1 MKLFLSTD
9 FEGTSGIVAWEQII
23 EGSAEYEQGR
33 RLLTD
38 EVNAVING
46 AAEGGATEFVVND
59 SHHYMR
65 NLHPQDLRGHATL
78 ITGRHKPLYMMEGL
92 DASFDGV
99 CFISYHGSIGA
110 EHAVLSHTYNPGAI
124 WEMPYR
130 ILCNGVQQEGAKL
143 SPALASELF
152 CYVPLHKI
160 RYGVIWEVRINGE
173 VVGESGI
180 NALVAAHYSVPIIFV
195 SGDAITAQE
204 AQNIAPHAEKVI
216 VKQSIGRFAASHTH
230 PIVAC
235 ELLHAGAQRAVYN
248 IGTMRPPEFK
258 QPVSLEVT
266 FLVADMAEMACWVRG
281 VERVAARTI
290 KFSGDSLL
298 DLYRMFVTVVTLT
311 RALVDR

>member
-46 AAEGGATEFVVND
+46 AAQGGATEFVVND

-99 CFISYHGSIGA
+99 CFVSYHGSIGA

-124 WEMPYR
+124 WE
-130 ILCNGVQQEGAKL
+130 V
-143 SPALASELF
+143 
-152 CYVPLHKI
+152 H
-160 RYGVIWEVRINGE
+160 INGE

-180 NALVAAHYSVPIIFV
+180 NALVAAHYGVPVIFV
-195 SGDAITAQE
+195 SGDAVTAQE
-204 AQNIAPHAEKVI
+204 AQSIAPNAEKVI
-216 VKQSIGRFAASHTH
+216 VKQSIGRFAASHIH

-235 ELLHAGAQRAVYN
+235 ELLRAGAERAVHN
-248 IGTMRPPEFK
+248 ISAMHPPEFK
-258 QPVSLEVT
+258 QPVSLEIT

-281 VERVAARTI
+281 VERVAPRRVALTD
-290 KFSGDSLL
+290 DSLL
-298 DLYRMFVTVVTLT
+298 DLYRIFVTVVTLT

>member
-46 AAEGGATEFVVND
+46 AIEAGATEFVVND
-59 SHHYMR
+59 SHHHMR
-65 NLHPQDLRGHATL
+65 NLHPQDLHGHATL

-99 CFISYHGSIGA
+99 CFVSYHGSIGA

-124 WEMPYR
+124 WE
-130 ILCNGVQQEGAKL
+130 
-143 SPALASELF
+143 
-152 CYVPLHKI
+152 
-160 RYGVIWEVRINGE
+160 VRINGE

-180 NALVAAHYSVPIIFV
+180 NALVAAHYGVPIIFV
-195 SGDAITAQE
+195 SGDTVTAQE
-204 AQNIAPHAEKVI
+204 ARRIAPNAEKVV
-216 VKQSIGRFAASHTH
+216 VKQSLGRFAAANLH
-230 PIVAC
+230 PTVAC
-235 ELLHAGAQRAVYN
+235 ELLRAGATRAVRN
-248 IGTMRPPEFK
+248 LDTMRLPEFK
-258 QPVSLEVT
+258 EPVSLEVT
-266 FLVADMAEMACWVRG
+266 FLVADMAEMALWVRG
-281 VERVAARTI
+281 VERVGPRTVALA
-290 KFSGDSLL
+290 SENLL